1 MKKIVLLFF
10 MVLFVSCH
18 GDFVELSDK
27 YVYCE
32 YTIAKSPS
40 KSKWTS
46 DGKYIPYT
54 VVIDQ
59 KVTNFSHDDD
69 YIIAH
74 RIGYRNYEKLHDYW
88 IIRLADDKIWGPL
101 SKDSFDIMC
110 KEQNVQISLDPKY
123 DTDAE

>member
-40 KSKWTS
+40 KSRWTS

-54 VVIDQ
+54 VVI
-59 KVTNFSHDDD
+59 
-69 YIIAH
+69 
-74 RIGYRNYEKLHDYW
+74 
-88 IIRLADDKIWGPL
+88 
-101 SKDSFDIMC
+101 FDIMC
-110 KEQNVQISLDPKY
+110 KEQNVQISLGPKY